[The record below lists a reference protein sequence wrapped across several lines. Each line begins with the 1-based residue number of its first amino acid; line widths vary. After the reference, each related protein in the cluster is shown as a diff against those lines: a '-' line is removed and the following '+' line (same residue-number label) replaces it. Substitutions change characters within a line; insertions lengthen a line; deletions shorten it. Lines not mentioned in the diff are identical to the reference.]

1 MPYLITLDKRMS
13 RGEVCTAKFEAGKV
27 FCIEAYDSTISA
39 KIWLTDE
46 NKGIVEH
53 CGTDEGLVRIDF
65 YCEALSEY
73 RVIINTYSSR

>member
-13 RGEVCTAKFEAGKV
+13 RGEIYTAKFEVGKV

-39 KIWLTDE
+39 EIRLTDE

-53 CGTDEGLVRIDF
+53 SRTDEGLARIDF
-65 YCEALSEY
+65 Y
-73 RVIINTYSSR
+73 VIINTYSSR